1 MSIMAYK
8 QNQIKLSMPR
18 PFVLLLTVF
27 SSLSNVFSHNSQ
39 TLQKQIKDLGN
50 YNPLDFIVLQQMAS
64 IQEVNLRFTM
74 VLLTNMT
81 FSISLSTLNNRNKKQ
96 CDCLVQLCVCHLI

>member
-1 MSIMAYK
+1 MAYK

-27 SSLSNVFSHNSQ
+27 SSLSKVFSHNSQ
-39 TLQKQIKDLGN
+39 TLEKQIEDLGN
-50 YNPLDFIVLQQMAS
+50 YNPLNFIVLHQMAS

-96 CDCLVQLCVCHLI
+96 CDCLVQLCVCCLI